1 MSKPSDSFT
10 FPRTGHVVRNR
21 SVLAAMTNK
30 QSHADGTLS
39 DEEINWL
46 VKRAE
51 GGFGIIT
58 TAATH
63 VVPEGQGWDGEMG
76 VWGDHQLPGLTRMAD
91 EIETWR
97 DILGTDFPRWNA
109 LSPAPHIGPTRL
121 RKVNPTNDSENGETR
136 ALEESEIEDLIDAF
150 AMAAARCEKAGFD
163 GVEIHGA
170 HGYLICQF
178 LGTETN
184 RRDDRWGGSLENRA
198 RFH

>member
-1 MSKPSDSFT
+1 MNPFT
-10 FPRTGHVVRNR
+10 FPRTGHIVRNR

-30 QSHADGTLS
+30 QSHADGILS

-91 EIETWR
+91 ESETMARYPWR
-97 DILGTDFPRWNA
+97 RFSTVECAVHSASHRFNP
-109 LSPAPHIGPTRL
+109 SPQ
-121 RKVNPTNDSENGETR
+121 V
-136 ALEESEIEDLIDAF
+136 
-150 AMAAARCEKAGFD
+150 
-163 GVEIHGA
+163 
-170 HGYLICQF
+170 
-178 LGTETN
+178 
-184 RRDDRWGGSLENRA
+184 
-198 RFH
+198 